1 LIFKQFVYLMKH
13 IEVESMSNGSSELV
27 RDVAVDRYVRPAVSA
42 GRASFS
48 IAVKDIMRDLES
60 RGFPRSNYPQV
71 CTSLKTQKFLRE
83 NSLEI
88 EKIEGPPSGLSTTVV
103 IHYRVAEPESASPG
117 PSGSATDLKPGT
129 EEDSAARAKRLV
141 DGIFGLLKEELAE
154 FGGGE
159 AFLRWVRSDDDP
171 EDDAFRARRTF

>member
-1 LIFKQFVYLMKH
+1 MA
-13 IEVESMSNGSSELV
+13 NGSSELV
-27 RDVAVDRYVRPAVSA
+27 RDVAVDKYVRPAVLA

-48 IAVKDIMRDLES
+48 IAVKDIMNDLES
-60 RGFPRSNYPQV
+60 QGFPRSNYPQI

-83 NSLEI
+83 NSLKI

-103 IHYRVAEPESASPG
+103 IHYRVAEPAPTK
-117 PSGSATDLKPGT
+117 PSTDDLNSTPK
-129 EEDSAARAKRLV
+129 EDSAARAKRLV

-154 FGGGE
+154 YGGGE

-171 EDDAFRARRTF
+171 EDEAFRARRIS